1 MKIENSIFKL
11 INIVSS
17 LVILLTIFGAVQS
30 DNLNLSELKASHLI
44 CILFIIVAMTML
56 IVSSYYRKRFLIFFE
71 NMIFFLKK
79 HLKKIT
85 FILIAITVVFQ
96 IIIVAVT
103 TAPIGWD
110 VGSIFNGLKNLDV
123 TNESISNYLSMY
135 PNNSF
140 FFFLMLGIINS
151 VNHFSP
157 NIGNTWLFWQ
167 LLNIVVLDTGIGVLT
182 VAANR
187 LFSKRVSYLV
197 LYLSMFSLALSP
209 WLLVL
214 YTDSL
219 SFMFVSLVLLVYSFL
234 GKKNKHHFICI
245 LFLGI
250 LCGITFLIK
259 PSAIIFLIAWTI
271 VFIVIFVAN
280 YKKNR
285 KYVNILS
292 VCLFVIGMVSSVTT
306 FTIYKNQQTVIQYDK
321 EKQFPMTHWMM
332 IGLTGSGGYN
342 SQDVSTMSKLKTT
355 KERKEYAGKTI
366 KKRLQDY
373 GVGGYLKFIIKKHFN
388 NTDRGDFGWGSDGT
402 PQKPE
407 NKSKSKFQSF
417 FRDFYYQQGKRT
429 RTLRFYMQILWI
441 FTLFGMYLTTVS
453 FDKKQISYRELII
466 KLTIIGAMMFLLLF
480 EGGRSRYLIQF
491 LPFFY
496 LLSAIGWESVL
507 TATNRRK
514 KENVKTFYSSTML

>member
-219 SFMFVSLVLLVYSFL
+219 
-234 GKKNKHHFICI
+234 
-245 LFLGI
+245 
-250 LCGITFLIK
+250 
-259 PSAIIFLIAWTI
+259 
-271 VFIVIFVAN
+271 
-280 YKKNR
+280 
-285 KYVNILS
+285 
-292 VCLFVIGMVSSVTT
+292 
-306 FTIYKNQQTVIQYDK
+306 
-321 EKQFPMTHWMM
+321 
-332 IGLTGSGGYN
+332 
-342 SQDVSTMSKLKTT
+342 
-355 KERKEYAGKTI
+355 
-366 KKRLQDY
+366 
-373 GVGGYLKFIIKKHFN
+373 
-388 NTDRGDFGWGSDGT
+388 
-402 PQKPE
+402 
-407 NKSKSKFQSF
+407 
-417 FRDFYYQQGKRT
+417 
-429 RTLRFYMQILWI
+429 
-441 FTLFGMYLTTVS
+441 
-453 FDKKQISYRELII
+453 
-466 KLTIIGAMMFLLLF
+466 
-480 EGGRSRYLIQF
+480 
-491 LPFFY
+491 
-496 LLSAIGWESVL
+496 
-507 TATNRRK
+507 
-514 KENVKTFYSSTML
+514 

>member
-1 MKIENSIFKL
+1 

-56 IVSSYYRKRFLIFFE
+56 IVSSHYRKRFLIFFE

-140 FFFLMLGIINS
+140 FFFLMLGIINL

-332 IGLTGSGGYN
+332 MGLTGSGGYN

-388 NTDRGDFGWGSDGT
+388 NTDRGDFGWGRDGT

-453 FDKKQISYRELII
+453 FDKKQISYREIII